1 MQKNEIHSDFLQFD
15 TDDQPHFNRRQRRS
29 SHHPLLYL
37 LIAVTTFTI
46 CGLVL
51 SLCYLQ
57 NKANGL
63 QKENEE
69 LAAMMSSHS
78 QMFTQ
83 NEEID
88 VLEQV
93 LYPYRTDI
101 IENIEELNLLRD
113 WAGKGGL
120 MQIYKASVDGMTSEI
135 FHKKTEN
142 YRKLLLVMKTYDKS
156 TKTTHRFGAFTRY
169 NFKPTKFRK
178 YLQDQLKQ
186 DKSGFIFS
194 LDEQTKTDVTNVM
207 ENVQKEVG
215 TFIRGAHETNSNHCS
230 KNKGDCLIMEIEVY
244 KVFYYDE

>member
-1 MQKNEIHSDFLQFD
+1 MQKNEIHSDFLQFE

-29 SHHPLLYL
+29 SNRPLLYL
-37 LIAVTTFTI
+37 LIAATTFTI

-69 LAAMMSSHS
+69 LSAMMSSHS
-78 QMFTQ
+78 QMFTE
-83 NEEID
+83 NEEIN

-120 MQIYKASVDGMTSEI
+120 LQLYKASVDGMASEI

-156 TKTTHRFGAFTRY
+156 TKATHRFGAFTRY
-169 NFKPTKFRK
+169 NFEPTKFSN
-178 YLQDQLKQ
+178 YVQEQIKQ
-186 DKSGFIFS
+186 DRSGFIFS
-194 LDEQTKTDVTNVM
+194 LDNQTKTDVTNVM
-207 ENVQKEVG
+207 ENIQKEVA
-215 TFIRGAHETNSNHCS
+215 TFIKGAMNNKQNLCS
-230 KNKGDCLIMEIEVY
+230 KDKGDCLIMEIEVY